1 MPATFHAWNRWWIV
15 FAAMLGLIVGQ
26 GAINVFA
33 AGVFLKPVAQELGF
47 GRGDISTAIGLSSVI
62 TALTVPFFGRLVDQF
77 GVRPMLLWSITL
89 FALATAALAL
99 LTTSTAI
106 LYLLFAISGVMSVGQ
121 TPTAY
126 CKVITAWFDRQRGLA
141 LGLALA
147 AVGLGTALIPQ
158 LSNALI
164 GHFGWRMGYVGLGI
178 AIFALAFLPVALF
191 VHEPATPK
199 AALSPRSGEVATL
212 TGIGFAEAIR
222 TWRYWAMTLT
232 FFFAATAINGSLI
245 HVVPLLTDRG
255 ISAGVAIGALSAAGL
270 ALIVGRVIAG
280 YCIDKIFASYI
291 AVLFLLAPMA
301 GIAILATGMANPV
314 IGTVLL
320 GLGIGAEIDL
330 MSFIISRYFGVRFFG
345 ALHGFM
351 FAPVL
356 LGNAVGAS
364 ILGWCFQLLHSYTPG
379 FALLEVLLAVACM
392 LIMTLGQYRYPAMP
406 EPAPSGKLVT
416 ST

>member
-1 MPATFHAWNRWWIV
+1 MPATRHAWNRWWIV

-62 TALTVPFFGRLVDQF
+62 TALMVPFFGRLVDRF

-89 FALATAALAL
+89 FALATAALSL
-99 LTTSTAI
+99 LTASTAV
-106 LYLLFAISGVMSVGQ
+106 LYLLFAISGVAAVGQ

-191 VHEPATPK
+191 VREPATPK
-199 AALSPRSGEVATL
+199 AASPRSGEVATL

-255 ISAGVAIGALSAAGL
+255 ISAGEAIGALSAAGL

-280 YCIDKIFASYI
+280 YCIDKIFAPYI
-291 AVLFLLAPMA
+291 AVLFLLAPMV

-364 ILGWCFQLLHSYTPG
+364 ILGWCFQLMHSYTPG
-379 FALLEVLLAVACM
+379 FALFEVLLAIACM

-406 EPAPSGKLVT
+406 ELAPSGELVT

>member
-1 MPATFHAWNRWWIV
+1 MTRLIWNRWWIV
-15 FAAMLGLIVGQ
+15 IAAMLGLIVGQ

-47 GRGDISTAIGLSSVI
+47 GRGDISTAIGLSSVV
-62 TALTVPFFGRLVDQF
+62 TALMVPFFGRLVDLF

-89 FALATAALAL
+89 FALATAALSL
-99 LTTSTAI
+99 LTTSTTM
-106 LYLLFAISGVMSVGQ
+106 LFLLFAISGVTAVGQ

-126 CKVITAWFDRQRGLA
+126 CKVITAWFDQQRGLA

-178 AIFALAFLPVALF
+178 AIFGLAFLPVAVF
-191 VHEPATPK
+191 VRDPGMTKATSSPISASEI
-199 AALSPRSGEVATL
+199 AALPGSS
-212 TGIGFAEAIR
+212 FAEAVR

-232 FFFAATAINGSLI
+232 FFIAATAINGSLI
-245 HVVPLLTDRG
+245 HIVPLLTDRG
-255 ISAGVAIGALSAAGL
+255 IPANVAVGALSAAGL
-270 ALIVGRVIAG
+270 ALIIGRIIAG
-280 YCIDKIFASYI
+280 YCIDKILAPYI
-291 AVLFLLAPMA
+291 GVLFLLTPMA
-301 GIAILATGMANPV
+301 GIAILGTGMANPV
-314 IGTVLL
+314 VGTVLL
-320 GLGIGAEIDL
+320 GIGIGAEIDL
-330 MSFIISRYFGVRFFG
+330 MSFIISRYFGVRYFG

-364 ILGWCFQLLHSYTPG
+364 ILGWCFQLVHSYTPG
-379 FALLEVLLAVACM
+379 FALFEILLAVACI
-392 LIMTLGQYRYPAMP
+392 LIMTLGPYRYPAMP
-406 EPAPSGKLVT
+406 KTAPSGELAT
-416 ST
+416 SS

>member
-1 MPATFHAWNRWWIV
+1 
-15 FAAMLGLIVGQ
+15 MLGLIVGQ
-26 GAINVFA
+26 GSINVFA

-47 GRGDISTAIGLSSVI
+47 GRGDISTAIGLSSVV
-62 TALTVPFFGRLVDQF
+62 TALTVPFFGRLVDLF
-77 GVRPMLLWSITL
+77 GVRLMLLWSITL
-89 FALATAALAL
+89 FAIATAAISF
-99 LTTSTAI
+99 LTSSTVV
-106 LYLLFAISGVMSVGQ
+106 LYLLFAISGVTAVGQ

-126 CKVITAWFDRQRGLA
+126 CKVITAWFDQRRGLA

-164 GHFGWRMGYVGLGI
+164 EHFGWRIGYVGLGA
-178 AIFALAFLPVALF
+178 AIFGLAFLPVALF
-191 VHEPATPK
+191 VREPAMPTDAP
-199 AALSPRSGEVATL
+199 SPNSAGKIADP
-212 TGIGFAEAIR
+212 GIGFAEAIR

-255 ISAGVAIGALSAAGL
+255 ISASVAIGALSAAGL
-270 ALIVGRVIAG
+270 ALIGGRIVAG
-280 YCIDKIFASYI
+280 YCIDKIFAPYI
-291 AVLFLLAPMA
+291 AVLFLLTPMV
-301 GIAILATGMANPV
+301 GIAVLASGLVEPV
-314 IGTVLL
+314 VGTILL

-330 MSFIISRYFGVRFFG
+330 MSFVISRYFGIRFFG

-364 ILGWCFQLLHSYTPG
+364 ILGWCFQLMHSYMLG
-379 FALLEVLLAVACM
+379 FVLFEILLAIACI
-392 LIMTLGQYRYPAMP
+392 LIMTLGRYRYPAMP
-406 EPAPSGKLVT
+406 ETSSGQT
-416 ST
+416 SRV